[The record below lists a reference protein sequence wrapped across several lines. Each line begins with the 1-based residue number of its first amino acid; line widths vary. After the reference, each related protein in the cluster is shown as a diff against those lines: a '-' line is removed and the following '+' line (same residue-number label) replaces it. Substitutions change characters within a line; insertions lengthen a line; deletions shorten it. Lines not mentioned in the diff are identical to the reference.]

1 MKVKAIALNTLKEA
15 TRDKVF
21 YNLLIFAALVI
32 AASVLIGDLSI
43 GLNEKIIKDI
53 GLASILLFGL
63 LTAILVGI
71 GLVSKEV
78 ERRTLYTILTK
89 PVNRYKFLL
98 GKYLGLCLTLLVN
111 VVLMTA
117 FLFLITWWQH
127 GSSTLSLLK
136 AILLIYCELILVT
149 AVALLFSTLSSPSLS
164 VVFTLGFYI
173 IGYFTSNLKEM
184 ESGVQGQF
192 SRSFIDLCYYL
203 LPNFNNFNIRAEIVH
218 GIDVSNTY
226 ILGVMLYCVLYIAIV
241 LCLSVISFQRKEFY

>member
-1 MKVKAIALNTLKEA
+1 MKIKAIALNTLKEA

-117 FLFLITWWQH
+117 FLFLIVWWQH

-184 ESGVQGQF
+184 ESGVQSQF

-203 LPNFNNFNIRAEIVH
+203 LPNFNNFNIRAEIVY

>member
-1 MKVKAIALNTLKEA
+1 MKIKAIALNTLKEA

-117 FLFLITWWQH
+117 FLFLIIWWQH

-184 ESGVQGQF
+184 ESGVQSQF

-218 GIDVSNTY
+218 GIYVSNTY
-226 ILGVMLYCVLYIAIV
+226 ILGVMLYCV
-241 LCLSVISFQRKEFY
+241 F